1 MRKFPL
7 IPPGCSLAEHDSCQ
21 GWGVGAPT
29 VGAAGELGEVEL
41 DLVPAVVKA
50 HGHGADEV
58 LHPRGALVVAG
69 PEPAPLPLVVHDR
82 HLEAEIPLEVLHLP
96 SFDE

>member
-1 MRKFPL
+1 M
-7 IPPGCSLAEHDSCQ
+7 AEHDSWQ
-21 GWGVGAPT
+21 GWGVSAPT

-41 DLVPAVVKA
+41 DLVPAVVQA

-69 PEPAPLPLVVHDR
+69 PEAAPLPLVVHDR
-82 HLEAEIPLEVLHLP
+82 HLEAEIPLEILHLP
-96 SFDE
+96 PLNE